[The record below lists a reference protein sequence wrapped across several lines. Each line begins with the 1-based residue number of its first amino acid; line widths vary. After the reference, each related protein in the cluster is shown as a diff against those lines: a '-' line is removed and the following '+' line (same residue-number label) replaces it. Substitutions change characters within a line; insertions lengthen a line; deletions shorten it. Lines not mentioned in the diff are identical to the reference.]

1 MSSNLSDD
9 KKQETPVDVLLLTAP
24 GCVHCAALKKI
35 LEKLL
40 KEQLIAKLEIINVAA
55 KPEIAEYYRVKSVP
69 WLQVNSLQ
77 FQGGMT
83 EKELRE
89 LIARI
94 NSQQSNTY
102 LLKHLLQTGEL
113 NQVLERIENTPV
125 LILDLLP
132 LVAEPELDMKVRLGI
147 SAVFEEF
154 QGREILKNIV
164 QPLAELTRNE
174 SAQIRADVAHY
185 LALTESTAALPY
197 LQRLAQDPDNEVK
210 EIADEAL
217 NPPAD

>member
-9 KKQETPVDVLLLTAP
+9 KKQETPVIALLLTAP

-40 KEQLIAKLEIINVAA
+40 QEQLIARLEIIDVAA
-55 KPEIAEYYRVKSVP
+55 KPKIAEQYRIKSVP
-69 WLQVNSLQ
+69 WLQINSLQ

-89 LIARI
+89 LIAQI
-94 NSQQSNTY
+94 KSQQSNTY

-113 NQVLERIENTPV
+113 NQVLEHIEKKPA
-125 LILDLLP
+125 LIVDLLP
-132 LVAEPELDMKVRLGI
+132 LIAEPELDMKVRLGI

-164 QPLAELTRNE
+164 QPLAELARNE

-197 LQRLAQDPDNEVK
+197 LQQLTQDPDKEVK

-217 NPPAD
+217 HPPAD